1 MKYTKRYLK
10 AFTMCI
16 AMFAFIISLAMVTFF
31 GLAGFLGILTSSGD
45 FIVALLLIF
54 AAIVF
59 GFIASML
66 NDLMEWLDKKFRPY

>member
-10 AFTMCI
+10 TFMICI
-16 AMFAFIISLAMVTFF
+16 VMLAFIISLAIATFF
-31 GLAGFLGILTSSGD
+31 GLAGFLGILTSGD
-45 FIVALLLIF
+45 FIVALLLIL